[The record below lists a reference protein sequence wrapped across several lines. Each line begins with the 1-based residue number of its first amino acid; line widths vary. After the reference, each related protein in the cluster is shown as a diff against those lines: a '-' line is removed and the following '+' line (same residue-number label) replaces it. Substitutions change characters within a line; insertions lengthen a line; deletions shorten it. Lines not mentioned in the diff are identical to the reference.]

1 MREGGWV
8 GWEYYPTTGPDNDGW
23 DGETRISR
31 LGARVLVTVKDL
43 GVIRGDN
50 DHGTIGGVDPV

>member
-1 MREGGWV
+1 MREEGWV
-8 GWEYYPTTGPDNDGW
+8 GWENYPTTGPDNDRL

-43 GVIRGDN
+43 GVI
-50 DHGTIGGVDPV
+50 